1 MRKLDATLES
11 IGGFSR
17 FQCFVQASMSVGMSS
32 IGLILY
38 TFGFNTQEPD
48 YLCTYSTDSDA
59 AWTEC
64 GREDFCGDDSTVV
77 SWEIDW
83 ASDRSLNNWYGKLDL
98 YCAPKWKTA
107 AIMSI
112 FFAGWTLTLPFLPRL
127 ADVRGRR
134 PIWRVAVAVQFLMML
149 VVLWTRRVEVM
160 LVAMF
165 ILGGLSSIR
174 ICVGYNYLIEF
185 MPLRL

>member
-1 MRKLDATLES
+1 
-11 IGGFSR
+11 
-17 FQCFVQASMSVGMSS
+17 
-32 IGLILY
+32 
-38 TFGFNTQEPD
+38 
-48 YLCTYSTDSDA
+48 
-59 AWTEC
+59 
-64 GREDFCGDDSTVV
+64 
-77 SWEIDW
+77 
-83 ASDRSLNNWYGKLDL
+83 
-98 YCAPKWKTA
+98 
-107 AIMSI
+107 MSI